1 MGYRLN
7 CLDEAVLKGMLKTL
21 LTHDTTSPMNRSQWR
36 PTYIHPFSRVFQ
48 SRGNATGGSL
58 TIGWTLPSLR
68 PGTIFAL
75 LVMLAFG
82 QYLGSTQSA
91 SLQPCAQQL
100 GQMGFVLKKSPEMKE
115 G

>member
-7 CLDEAVLKGMLKTL
+7 CLDEAVLKTL
-21 LTHDTTSPMNRSQWR
+21 LTHGTSPMNRSRWR

-68 PGTIFAL
+68 PGTIFAF

-82 QYLGSTQSA
+82 QYRQA
-91 SLQPCAQQL
+91 PCQQPCAQQL
-100 GQMGFVLKKSPEMKE
+100 GQMGFVLEMSPEMKE